1 MRLTPLLLLT
11 LLAGCFSLRGS
22 SGGGQIKPPAPAT
35 TRPVNVA
42 DIALPAGYRIDVVAT
57 GLTFPTGVTFDDED
71 RPCVVEAGYAYG
83 EVFTT
88 PRLVRIEPDGRT
100 TEIAHGSDNGPWTG
114 VTYYK
119 GYFYVAEG
127 GVRRGGA
134 ILRISP
140 DGRITRLVEGLPT
153 KGDHHTNAPVVSPD
167 GAYLY
172 FGVGS
177 ATNSGVVGLDNGD
190 FGWLD
195 RDPEFHDIPA
205 RDIKLTGQNFVTRNP
220 LTPDRDAD
228 ATTGAFVPFGTATQA
243 GHVVKGEMPC
253 NGAIL
258 RIPLPG
264 EKNTKME
271 DGRWRMEKSKTQYAS
286 TRRDPPPSSILHPP
300 SSSPSSPQLVAWGL
314 RNPFALAFAPDGRLF
329 CAENSYDV
337 RGSRPVYGTGDV
349 LWQVATDK
357 PLWYG
362 FPDFHAGRPLTW
374 SDHFQAPG
382 QPAPQFLLAE
392 HPNPVPRPAA
402 ILPVHGSYCG
412 FDFSRTSVPGGFGF
426 PGNLFIA
433 AFGDMAPAVGK
444 VLAPVGFRV
453 DRVDPNA
460 GVIESFAVN
469 RGKENGP
476 ASKLKTGGLERPIA
490 ARFDNNNTALY
501 VVDFGVLT
509 MDGKTPKPLEKT
521 GVLWRITREGVR

>member
-1 MRLTPLLLLT
+1 MRFAPLLAVLLLLAV
-11 LLAGCFSLRGS
+11 AGCFNLRGS

-35 TRPVNVA
+35 TRPIDPA
-42 DIALPAGYRIDVVAT
+42 DVALPAGYRIDVVAT
-57 GLTFPTGVTFDDED
+57 DLTFPTGVTFDDQN
-71 RPCVVEAGYAYG
+71 RPYVVEAGYAYG

-88 PRLVRIEPDGRT
+88 PRLLRIEPDGRT
-100 TEIAHGSDNGPWTG
+100 TEIAHSDNGPWTG
-114 VTYYK
+114 VTYHN
-119 GYFYVAEG
+119 GFFYVAEG

-140 DGRITRLVEGLPT
+140 DGQVTRLIENLPT
-153 KGDHHTNAPVVSPD
+153 KGDHHTNAPTVSPD

-177 ATNSGVVGLDNGD
+177 ATNSGVVGLDNAD

-195 RDPEFHDIPA
+195 RQREFHDIPA
-205 RDIKLTGQNFVTRNP
+205 KDIKLTGQNFVTRNP
-220 LTPDRDAD
+220 LAADRAAD

-253 NGAIL
+253 TGAIL
-258 RIPLPG
+258 KIPLG
-264 EKNTKME
+264 ET
-271 DGRWRMEKSKTQYAS
+271 SAS
-286 TRRDPPPSSILHPP
+286 TRPG
-300 SSSPSSPQLVAWGL
+300 PQLVAWGL

-337 RGSRPVYGTGDV
+337 RGSRPIYGAGDV
-349 LWQVATDK
+349 LWQIADGQ

-374 SDHFQAPG
+374 SDHFQPPG
-382 QPAPQFLLAE
+382 QAAPQFLLAE
-392 HPNPVPRPAA
+392 HPNPVPKPAA

-412 FDFSRTSVPGGFGF
+412 FDFSRSGAQGEFGF
-426 PGNLFIA
+426 PGQLFIA

-490 ARFDNNNTALY
+490 ARFDNTQSALY
-501 VVDFGVLT
+501 VVDFGILT
-509 MDGKTPKPLEKT
+509 LDGKTPRPIEKT
-521 GVLWRITREGVR
+521 GVLWRITREGR

>member
-1 MRLTPLLLLT
+1 MRPLPLLAPLVLLT
-11 LLAGCFSLRGS
+11 AAGCFSLRGS
-22 SGGGQIKPPAPAT
+22 SGGGQIKAPAAST
-35 TRPVNVA
+35 TRPVNPA
-42 DIALPAGYRIDVVAT
+42 DVALPAGYRIDAVAT
-57 GLTFPTGVTFDDED
+57 ELTFPTAVAFDDQN
-71 RPCVVEAGYAYG
+71 RPHVVEAGYSYG

-88 PRLVRIEPDGRT
+88 PRLLRIESDGRT
-100 TEIAHGSDNGPWTG
+100 TEIARGSDNGPWTG
-114 VTYYK
+114 VTYHH
-119 GYFYVAEG
+119 GNFYVAEG

-140 DGRITRLVEGLPT
+140 DGHVTRLIENLPT
-153 KGDHHTNAPVVSPD
+153 KGDHHTNAPAVSPD
-167 GAYLY
+167 GAYVY

-177 ATNSGVVGLDNGD
+177 ATNSGVVGPDNFD

-195 RDPEFHDIPA
+195 RERTFHDIPA
-205 RDIKLTGQNFVTRNP
+205 RDVKLAGQNFVTRNP
-220 LTPDRDAD
+220 LTPDRTGD
-228 ATTGAFVPFGTATQA
+228 ATTGAFVPFGTATQE
-243 GHVVKGEMPC
+243 GRVVKGEMPC

-258 RIPLPG
+258 RLRL
-264 EKNTKME
+264 
-271 DGRWRMEKSKTQYAS
+271 DGATTTPAATPATGPAS
-286 TRRDPPPSSILHPP
+286 RPTPE
-300 SSSPSSPQLVAWGL
+300 LVAWGL
-314 RNPFALAFAPDGRLF
+314 RNPFGLAFAPDGRLF

-349 LWQVATDK
+349 LWQIAADAP

-392 HPNPVPRPAA
+392 HPNPPPRPAA
-402 ILPVHGSYCG
+402 ILPVHGAYGG
-412 FDFSRTSVPGGFGF
+412 FDFSHSGGPSGAGGFGF
-426 PGNLFIA
+426 PGQLFIA

-469 RGKENGP
+469 HGRQNGP
-476 ASKLKTGGLERPIA
+476 ASRLKTGGLERPIA
-490 ARFDNNNTALY
+490 ARFDNDQSALY

-509 MDGKTPKPLEKT
+509 MDGKHPKPQEKT
-521 GVLWRITREGVR
+521 GVLWRITREAR